1 MTLDDKLQAFR
12 AGTLGPDEEVA
23 PDRMADVEARGP
35 VRNFGALM
43 FERGA
48 AQSGQTLSTRGQV
61 FLGAYSYMN
70 EGGFLRDGSFVGR
83 FCSIGRRVTIGAGM
97 HAMHGL
103 STHPALAR
111 GNGPK
116 YNREQLAQ
124 LSVPPRRDLRF
135 TVLGNDVWIGDGAV
149 VVPGVT
155 VGTGAVIGANS
166 VVTRDIPPYAI
177 VGGIPA
183 RVIRHRHPPQVVEA
197 LLATNWWELPL
208 AQLQCMSTNNVFE
221 FIAECAGVPCPLE
234 EPFKTYVVGKTKA
247 EREEG

>member
-1 MTLDDKLQAFR
+1 MTLDDKLAAFR
-12 AGTLGPDEEVA
+12 AGTLVPDEEVT

-35 VRNFGALM
+35 VRSFGALM

-116 YNREQLAQ
+116 YNRDQLAQ
-124 LSVPPRRDLRF
+124 LSIPPRRDLRF

-166 VVTRDIPPYAI
+166 VVTRDVPPYAV

-197 LLATNWWELPL
+197 LMAAGWWELPL
-208 AQLQCMSTNNVFE
+208 AQLQHMSTNNVFE
-221 FIAECAGVPCPLE
+221 FIAECSALDGTAQAPMP
-234 EPFKTYVVGKTKA
+234 TYRVSKLS
-247 EREEG
+247 

>member
-1 MTLDDKLQAFR
+1 MTLDDKLEAFR
-12 AGTLGPDEEVA
+12 AGTLAPDEEL
-23 PDRMADVEARGP
+23 PSHRMAEVEARGP
-35 VRNFGALM
+35 ARQFGAMM
-43 FERGA
+43 FERGVG
-48 AQSGQTLSTRGQV
+48 QSGQTLSGRGQV
-61 FLGAYSYMN
+61 FMGAYSYMN

-83 FCSIGRRVTIGAGM
+83 YCSIGRRVTIGAGM

-111 GNGPK
+111 GSGPK

-124 LSVPPRRDLRF
+124 LAVPPRRDLRF

-166 VVTRDIPPYAI
+166 VVTRDVPPYAI

-183 RVIRHRHPPQVVEA
+183 RVIRHRHPPQVVKG
-197 LLATNWWELPL
+197 LLATRWWELPL
-208 AQLQCMSTNNVFE
+208 ARLQSMSTNNVFE
-221 FIAECAGVPCPLE
+221 FMAECAMQVTSDRERLG
-234 EPFKTYVVGKTKA
+234 TYRLLTSP
-247 EREEG
+247 

>member
-1 MTLDDKLQAFR
+1 MRLDDKLEAFR
-12 AGTLGPDEEVA
+12 AGTLAPDELL
-23 PDRMADVEARGP
+23 PPSRMAEVEARGP
-35 VRNFGALM
+35 VRQFGALM

-48 AQSGQTLSTRGQV
+48 AQSGQTLSSRGHV
-61 FLGAYSYMN
+61 FMGAYSYMN

-124 LSVPPRRDLRF
+124 LAVPPRRDLRF

-155 VGTGAVIGANS
+155 VGTGAIIGANS
-166 VVTRDIPPYAI
+166 VVTRDVEPYAI

-183 RVIRHRHPPQVVEA
+183 RVIRHRHPPQVVKG
-197 LLATNWWELPL
+197 LLATRWWELPL
-208 AQLQCMSTNNVFE
+208 ARLQAMSTNNVFE
-221 FIAECAGVPCPLE
+221 FIAECGAVTDADQLHYS
-234 EPFKTYVVGKTKA
+234 TYQLQA
-247 EREEG
+247 QQ